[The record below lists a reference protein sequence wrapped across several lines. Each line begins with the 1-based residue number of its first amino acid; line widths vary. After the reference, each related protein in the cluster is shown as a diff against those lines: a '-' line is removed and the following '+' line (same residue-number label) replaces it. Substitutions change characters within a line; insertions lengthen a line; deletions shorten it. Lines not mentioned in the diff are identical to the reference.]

1 MAGMDAK
8 AAGVSLAGV
17 IGGWYV
23 VCAAAAYAF
32 PDAVGVLGRGMFH
45 GVVLQP
51 QAPTLGGFAVGLVAW
66 VAFGLVTGA
75 AFAKIYNQLSRQ

>member
-17 IGGWYV
+17 LGGWYAI
-23 VCAAAAYAF
+23 CSAAAYVF
-32 PDAVGVLGRGMFH
+32 PDAVGALGRGMFH
-45 GVVLQP
+45 GVVLATQL
-51 QAPTLGGFAVGLVAW
+51 PTAGGFAVGIVAW

-75 AFAKIYNQLSRQ
+75 AFAEIYNRASRK